1 MKSEEFRMLGP
12 LKARKAAKVS
22 LSFVW
27 RVWRAVA
34 GGQGEAQRDVLRMK
48 SEEFRMLGPLKTQ
61 KAAKDFSF
69 VFGVFG
75 GRWQAAREKRSGMR
89 CE

>member
-1 MKSEEFRMLGP
+1 MLGP
-12 LKARKAAKVS
+12 LKAR
-22 LSFVW
+22 
-27 RVWRAVA
+27 
-34 GGQGEAQRDVLRMK
+34 
-48 SEEFRMLGPLKTQ
+48 

-75 GRWQAAREKRSGMR
+75 GQWQAAREKRSGMC